1 MKSDE
6 QLQRDVY
13 EELSWDPTINESNIR
28 VFVKDGLVV
37 LQGHVP
43 HYAEKVAAKKAAMRV
58 KGVLAVVDDIEVK
71 LSFAGHRKDEDIRK
85 AISNALTWSVWI
97 PESVKATVDRGWVT
111 LTGEVD
117 WEFKRKKA
125 ENIVSHVI
133 GVRGV
138 SNLIGIKPRNS
149 RRDETKQAIERAF
162 RRNGRITAGR
172 ITVEVLNEKVV
183 LHGKVNSWA
192 ERVEAGRVA
201 WSAQGV
207 CLVENETQVSND
219 AGNSARSE

>member
-6 QLQRDVY
+6 QLQREVY
-13 EELSWDPTINESNIR
+13 EELRWDPMVNEANIR
-28 VFVKDGLVV
+28 VSGKDGLVV

-43 HYAEKVAAKKAAMRV
+43 HYAEKLAAKEAAMRV
-58 KGVLAVVDDIEVK
+58 KGVLTAVDDIEVK
-71 LSFAGHRKDEDIRK
+71 LSFTDHRKDDDIVK
-85 AISNALTWSVWI
+85 AISSALIWSVWV
-97 PESVKATVDRGWVT
+97 PESVKVTVDRGWVT

-138 SNLIGIKPRNS
+138 SNLISIKPRNS
-149 RRDETKQAIERAF
+149 RRDETKQAIESAF
-162 RRNGRITAGR
+162 RRNGRIAAGR
-172 ITVEVLNEKVV
+172 ITVEVLNGKVV
-183 LHGKVNSWA
+183 LQGKVNSWA

-201 WSAQGV
+201 WSARGV

-219 AGNSARSE
+219 AGTSARSE